1 MKVALI
7 DSGFWFAFYDSTDQ
21 YHLQAKELAEYLNNT
36 KILFPWP
43 CLYETLKTKFVKKSM
58 LGFQR
63 EIKKANFERVDDVP
77 YRDIALEKLLDD
89 NSIDRKRNLSLVD
102 IVLREM
108 LADISFKINFF
119 ITFNAKDFADICSKR
134 RIEIVPNGNFAY

>member
-43 CLYETLKTKFVKKSM
+43 
-58 LGFQR
+58 
-63 EIKKANFERVDDVP
+63 
-77 YRDIALEKLLDD
+77 
-89 NSIDRKRNLSLVD
+89 LSV
-102 IVLREM
+102 
-108 LADISFKINFF
+108 
-119 ITFNAKDFADICSKR
+119 
-134 RIEIVPNGNFAY
+134 

>member
-1 MKVALI
+1 
-7 DSGFWFAFYDSTDQ
+7 
-21 YHLQAKELAEYLNNT
+21 
-36 KILFPWP
+36 
-43 CLYETLKTKFVKKSM
+43 M

-89 NSIDRKRNLSLVD
+89 NSIDRKCNLSLVD

>member
-1 MKVALI
+1 MKVVLI
-7 DSGFWFAFYDSTDQ
+7 DSGFWFAFYDSTDP

-36 KILFPWP
+36 KILFPWS

-102 IVLREM
+102 IVLREI

-134 RIEIVPNGNFAY
+134 KIEIVPNGNFAY